1 MEHFRRK
8 YMGFLPAREF
18 RLAGSRG
25 DGRHPYVNADGA
37 FIGTGV
43 PLLQKDGRGRWQP
56 RPAPVLKSLLG
67 IGYGAPIHIGG
78 RMAKLEA
85 VARAL
90 NDDDIG
96 RASIALVRAEFAPLP
111 DAEHAASMAKAD
123 GGNNYNPA
131 EPRNDRGRWIAAAG
145 EDTIL
150 ADAQKNGG
158 WLAPKDVAHGNERQ
172 CVSLVRHAI
181 PELGRASTWQEGEK
195 IAPTGDPS
203 SFIGDLKPGTA
214 IATFRN
220 GRYNSTKADH
230 AAIFIGEGYENGVR
244 GIHVVDQWDGENGR
258 AQPSFYPYSGGSK
271 KFHVGDFS
279 TIARPRGG

>member
-1 MEHFRRK
+1 MAFIR
-8 YMGFLPAREF
+8 AREF
-18 RLAGSRG
+18 RLAGAHG
-25 DGRHPYVNADGA
+25 DGRHPYVNAHGA
-37 FIGTGV
+37 FIGNGV
-43 PLLQKDGRGRWQP
+43 PLLEKDDRGRWQP
-56 RPAPVLKSLLG
+56 RPAPVLESLLG
-67 IGYGAPIHIGG
+67 IGYGAPTDMGA
-78 RMAKLEA
+78 RMGKLA
-85 VARAL
+85 SVARAL
-90 NDDDIG
+90 NDDDIA
-96 RASIALVRAEFAPLP
+96 RASVALVRAEFDPLP

-145 EDTIL
+145 EATIL

-158 WLAPKDVAHGNERQ
+158 WLAPADVASGNEKQ

-181 PELGRASTWQEGEK
+181 PEVGRASTWQEGEK

-203 SFIGDLKPGTA
+203 SLIADLQPGTA

-230 AAIFIGEGYENGVR
+230 AAIYLDRGYEKGLP
-244 GIHVVDQWDGENGR
+244 GIYVLDQWNRGDGQ
-258 AQPSFYPYSGGSK
+258 AQRRFYPYSGGGTH
-271 KFHVGDFS
+271 FHVGDFS